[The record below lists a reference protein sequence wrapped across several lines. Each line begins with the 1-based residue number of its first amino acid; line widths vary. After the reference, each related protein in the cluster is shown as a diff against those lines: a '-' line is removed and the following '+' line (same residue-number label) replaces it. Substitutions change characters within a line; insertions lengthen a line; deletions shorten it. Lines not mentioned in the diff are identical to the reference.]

1 MTVTDLVFF
10 KNQLEKLSVAPIYQQ
25 ANASLDKFL
34 HLVDKHSSENL
45 TKFMNRHY
53 EIKEAFDSFDNE
65 FMTLS
70 RKLKEDIESEKKYYF
85 NKVMVPTMTK
95 AYMML
100 FIF

>member
-25 ANASLDKFL
+25 ANVSLDKFL
-34 HLVDKHSSENL
+34 HLVDKHSPENL
-45 TKFMNRHY
+45 NKFMNKHY

-70 RKLKEDIESEKKYYF
+70 KKLKEDIESAEKVLFQQSYSSY
-85 NKVMVPTMTK
+85 TMRVYT
-95 AYMML
+95 ML

>member
-34 HLVDKHSSENL
+34 YLVDKHSSENL

-53 EIKEAFDSFDNE
+53 EIKEAKENRRHAYSLTYAKKIVKELTEKFN
-65 FMTLS
+65 LA
-70 RKLKEDIESEKKYYF
+70 KLLWGD
-85 NKVMVPTMTK
+85 
-95 AYMML
+95 
-100 FIF
+100 